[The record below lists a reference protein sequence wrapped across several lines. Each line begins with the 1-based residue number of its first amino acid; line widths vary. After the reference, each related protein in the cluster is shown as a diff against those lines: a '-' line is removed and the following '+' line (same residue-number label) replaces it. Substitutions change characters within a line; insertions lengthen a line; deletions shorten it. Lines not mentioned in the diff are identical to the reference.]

1 MSKTYTDYFN
11 KIALT
16 VPDEFID
23 VKTGV
28 SRPIS
33 PKVAEQ
39 IEYHTNNGTLGHLLF
54 SALHQYMKPR
64 IGSGMNE
71 EVLCELL
78 EIKRMIERG
87 YVARNVSSQPI
98 LSKDRNIKLKSQPV
112 DLKEVEDILDA
123 FGG

>member
-1 MSKTYTDYFN
+1 MSRIYTDYVN
-11 KIALT
+11 KIALSI
-16 VPDEFID
+16 PDEFID

-33 PKVAEQ
+33 AKVQEQ
-39 IEYHTNNGTLGHLLF
+39 IEYHTNNGTLSHFLF
-54 SALHQYMKPR
+54 SALHQYLRPR
-64 IGSGMNE
+64 AGSGMNE

-87 YVARNVSSQPI
+87 YVPMGPAPRPAPLNRHPA
-98 LSKDRNIKLKSQPV
+98 SKAV
-112 DLKEVEDILDA
+112 DLSEVEDILDA

>member
-1 MSKTYTDYFN
+1 MSRIYTDYMN
-11 KIALT
+11 KIALS

-23 VKTGV
+23 VKTGA

-33 PKVAEQ
+33 MRVQEQ
-39 IEYHTNNGTLGHLLF
+39 IEYHTNNGTLSHLLF
-54 SALHQYMKPR
+54 SALHQYLKPKG
-64 IGSGMNE
+64 GSGTRD

-78 EIKRMIERG
+78 EIKRMLERG
-87 YVARNVSSQPI
+87 YVPMSPALNRSSLNHHPT
-98 LSKDRNIKLKSQPV
+98 SKAV